1 MLDPAACAG
10 MEFGAPRVTISALA
24 ELHPLLTEHGFRQSS
39 RDDPIIVQKAIS
51 VRFSPLP

>member
-1 MLDPAACAG
+1 